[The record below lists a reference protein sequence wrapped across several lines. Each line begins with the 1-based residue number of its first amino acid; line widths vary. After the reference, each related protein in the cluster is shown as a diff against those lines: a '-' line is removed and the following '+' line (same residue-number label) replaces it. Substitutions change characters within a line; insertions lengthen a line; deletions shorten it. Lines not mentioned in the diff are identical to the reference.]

1 MKKTYTVEIT
11 KGEKK
16 TLQKNVYRLETD
28 MDMNGRPIIITFD
41 DVMPVHYELV
51 DGTVIKFTE
60 ENVKMP

>member
-16 TLQKNVYRLETD
+16 TLQKNVYRIETD